1 MRREYNREKYK
12 LEYQGKT
19 LNKDLKKKIEK
30 KESAQAKKQVAQQ
43 ILRNNQMIAKY
54 DKLDAQLQNVNF
66 EYTLKSTNFDFNKWL
81 STNQCKISCQ
91 EWLRS

>member
-1 MRREYNREKYK
+1 M
-12 LEYQGKT
+12 EYQGKT

-54 DKLDAQLQNVNF
+54 DKLDAQLQNVSF
-66 EYTLKSTNFDFNKWL
+66 
-81 STNQCKISCQ
+81 
-91 EWLRS
+91 